1 MQAEP
6 FEINVPQEVLD
17 DLGDRLKRTRWPD
30 QVEGVGW
37 DYGTNLD
44 YMKELTNYWQHQYDW
59 RKHEAEL
66 NKFAQF
72 KADIDGMGIHFLHE
86 RGRGPNPLPVI
97 LTHGWPD
104 SFYRFHKIIP
114 MLTDP
119 EKNGGKAEDS
129 FDVVVPSL
137 PGLGFSGHQAL
148 SADSVANLWAKLMA
162 RLSYKTYTAVGGD
175 LGSGVTKSLAV
186 QYPKAVT
193 AMHLTDVG
201 FPTGRED
208 FSTMSEAEQK
218 FAGFIQQWLF
228 TEGAYVMIQGTK
240 PQTLAYALNDS
251 PVGLAAWHIEKFR
264 AWSDCQGDVEKRF
277 TKDELLTHIMIYWVT
292 ATDGSAARMYLQNV
306 RAMYAQPG
314 GPKSAQK
321 SEVPAAVAVFP
332 SDTAP
337 LPREWA
343 ERNVNLKRYTTMTTG
358 GHFAALEEPELFVND
373 LREFFRAFR
382 RE

>member
-1 MQAEP
+1 MKAEP
-6 FEINVPQEVLD
+6 FEINVPQEILD
-17 DLGDRLKRTRWPD
+17 DLVDRLKRTCWPD

-44 YMKELTNYWQHQYDW
+44 YMKDLTNYWQHQYDW

-66 NKFAQF
+66 NKFVQF
-72 KADIDGMGIHFLHE
+72 KAAIDGIGIHFLHE

-119 EKNGGKAEDS
+119 GKNGGKAEDS

-137 PGLGFSGHQAL
+137 PGFGFSGHQAL
-148 SADSVANLWAKLMA
+148 SADGVANLWAKLMA
-162 RLSYKTYTAVGGD
+162 GLGYKTYTAVGGD

-208 FSTMSEAEQK
+208 LSTMSEAEQK

-292 ATDGSAARMYLQNV
+292 ATAGSAARMYLQNV
-306 RAMYAQPG
+306 RAMYVQPG
-314 GPKSAQK
+314 GPMSAQK
-321 SEVPAAVAVFP
+321 SEVPAAVVVFP
-332 SDTAP
+332 SDTVP

-343 ERNVNLKRYTTMTTG
+343 ERNVNLKRYTIMTKG

-373 LREFFRAFR
+373 LREFFCEFR
-382 RE
+382 GE